1 MIKVTCDMCG
11 EELSTATNEVELKLN
26 YDGLITLCQGDFRPA
41 ERQLCITCAT
51 RLLNWIDNQK
61 CKEMI

>member
-26 YDGLITLCQGDFRPA
+26 YDGLITLCQGGFRPA

-61 CKEMI
+61 QGDEG